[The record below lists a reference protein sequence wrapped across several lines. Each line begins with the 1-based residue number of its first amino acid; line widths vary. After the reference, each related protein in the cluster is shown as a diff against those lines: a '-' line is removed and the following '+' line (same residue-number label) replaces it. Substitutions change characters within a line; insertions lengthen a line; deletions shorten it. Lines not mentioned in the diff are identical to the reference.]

1 MLVGYLLTAPKA
13 FVLGPLAIL
22 LLLSRPRT
30 GREWLWI
37 ALSVAAAIVV
47 LRLPATLTDRT
58 VRAAGAFFTG
68 AFVIV
73 TLVGFRSLVTRTLV
87 AIGASAAA
95 TVAWFVGLG
104 ISWGE
109 LQAAFMADYWAT
121 WRLLSPTL
129 PEAPPM
135 AGEVVTGAAADLA
148 LQLAAALRD
157 ASGLMPGMLAVFA
170 LGGGYLA
177 WGWYW
182 RIAARPLGPA
192 PRPFRTLRFSDHLVW
207 LLILAAA
214 TTMLA
219 GGTPA
224 GLVGSNLLV
233 LMLALYAGRG
243 VAVLQTALLP
253 APTFF
258 AVLLTI
264 TALALLPLALA
275 SCVLIGTADTWLDF
289 RRRLAPDEGVP

>member
-1 MLVGYLLTAPKA
+1 VLVGYILSAPKA

-22 LLLSRPRT
+22 LLLSRPRS

-37 ALSVAAAIVV
+37 VISVVAAAVV

-73 TLVGFRSLVTRTLV
+73 TLMGVRSLVHRTLA
-87 AIGASAAA
+87 AIAASA
-95 TVAWFVGLG
+95 TLVVGWFVWLG

-121 WRLLSPTL
+121 WRLLSPGL
-129 PEAPPM
+129 PESPPV

-157 ASGLMPGMLAVFA
+157 ASGLMPGMLGVFA

-177 WGWYW
+177 WNWYW
-182 RIAARPLGPA
+182 RVASTPLGPA
-192 PRPFRTLRFSDHLVW
+192 PLPFRALRFSDHLVW
-207 LLILAAA
+207 VLIIAAA
-214 TTMLA
+214 LAMLA
-219 GGTPA
+219 GQTAA
-224 GLVGSNLLV
+224 GVVGSNLLV

-243 VAVLQTALLP
+243 LAVIQTALLP
-253 APTFF
+253 APMFF
-258 AVLLTI
+258 AVLLSI

>member
-1 MLVGYLLTAPKA
+1 VLVGYLLTAPKA
-13 FVLGPLAIL
+13 FVLGPLAVL

-37 ALSVAAAIVV
+37 ALSVAAAAVV
-47 LRLPATLTDRT
+47 LRFPATLTDRT

-73 TLVGFRSLVTRTLV
+73 TLLGLRSLAHRTLL
-87 AIGASAAA
+87 AIGASAGA
-95 TVAWFVGLG
+95 TVGWFAWLG
-104 ISWGE
+104 ITWGD
-109 LQAAFMADYWAT
+109 LQAAFTADYWAT

-129 PEAPPM
+129 PESPPV
-135 AGEVVTGAAADLA
+135 AGEVVTGGAADLA

-157 ASGLMPGMLAVFA
+157 ASALMPGLLAVFA

-177 WGWYW
+177 WTWYW
-182 RIAARPLGPA
+182 RVAARPLGPA
-192 PRPFRTLRFSDHLVW
+192 PLPFRALRFSDHLVW
-207 LLILAAA
+207 LLIVAAA
-214 TTMLA
+214 VAML
-219 GGTPA
+219 GGATPV
-224 GLVGSNLLV
+224 GVVGSNLLV

-243 VAVLQTALLP
+243 LAVIQTALLP
-253 APTFF
+253 APPFF
-258 AVLLTI
+258 AVLLSV

-289 RRRLAPDEGVP
+289 RRRMAPDEGVP